1 MIIFL
6 INQTIYYNIMERLI
20 RKILKEEVMYD
31 FIESA
36 MPELNNLKRKSNFS
50 SNLYGYNTIY
60 YNPKNKEYYFRVS
73 EARRALVWDFDD
85 DDEITKYKDLPKTLW
100 IDGRTYDEIQN
111 YIPDDNMI
119 LKWFNEK
126 YKQDAK
132 VLKRKSPLKK

>member
-1 MIIFL
+1 MK
-6 INQTIYYNIMERLI
+6 QLI
-20 RKILKEEVMYD
+20 RHILKET
-31 FIESA
+31 A
-36 MPELNNLKRKSNFS
+36 MSNLIDSMFPHLNKLRTKSNIS
-50 SNLYGYNTIY
+50 ATIYGRNTIY
-60 YNPKNKEYYFRVS
+60 YNSEDKEYYFRVS

-119 LKWFNEK
+119 IKWFNEK

-132 VLKRKSPLKK
+132 VLKLLFVGMD

>member
-1 MIIFL
+1 MK
-6 INQTIYYNIMERLI
+6 QLI
-20 RKILKEEVMYD
+20 RKILKEEVMND

-85 DDEITKYKDLPKTLW
+85 NDDEITKYKDLPKTLW

-126 YKQDAK
+126 YKQDAD